1 MLPECSAGGSIVWD
15 AACEQPASLVP
26 GCVSAVEK
34 RYPHTSSKDGRP
46 RHANELTEVKARQ
59 HWVLT
64 TRLTPQPH
72 HPRLPAGLQLAMHWW
87 VGSHELRRYDG
98 RM

>member
-1 MLPECSAGGSIVWD
+1 MGPSCGTPPDSNLPAWC
-15 AACEQPASLVP
+15 LM
-26 GCVSAVEK
+26 SAVEK

-46 RHANELTEVKARQ
+46 RHANELAEVEARQ
-59 HWVLT
+59 HGVLT

-98 RM
+98 RNVRR